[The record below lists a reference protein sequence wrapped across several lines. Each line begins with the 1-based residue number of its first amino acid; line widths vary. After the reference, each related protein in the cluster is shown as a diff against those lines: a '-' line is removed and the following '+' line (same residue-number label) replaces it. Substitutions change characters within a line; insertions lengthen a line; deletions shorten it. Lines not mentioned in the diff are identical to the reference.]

1 MITCGSLFAGI
12 GGFELGAQ
20 YAFDAAGINHRVLWQ
35 VEQDKFC
42 QSILQKHWPHARIFD
57 DVREVGAHN
66 LDPVDVLMGG
76 FPCQDISIQGNTR
89 GINGEKSG
97 LWWEMWRIISDLRP
111 KIIVLE
117 NVANVL
123 RLGGSDV
130 VGSLAKVG
138 YDSEWC
144 IVSAKS
150 QGAPHKRA
158 RWFCVAYPSSN
169 ALSFRGSTKEDPTRK
184 GNRDQ
189 ILKAVGKCIVR
200 NDTEQGGSYRSK
212 DPAELPFCN
221 MDDGLPDKLVRSR
234 LKALGNAIVP
244 QCSQYIFAQI
254 INSGL
259 LS

>member
-20 YAFDAAGINHRVLWQ
+20 YAFDAAGIDHRVLWQ

-76 FPCQDISIQGNTR
+76 FPCQDISVAGNMR
-89 GINGEKSG
+89 GLDGKRSG
-97 LWWEMWRIISDLRP
+97 LWWEMWRIIGELRP
-111 KIIVLE
+111 RIIVLE
-117 NVANVL
+117 NVANVV
-123 RLGGSDV
+123 RLGGREV
-130 VGSLAKVG
+130 LGSLAKIG
-138 YDSEWC
+138 YDAEWC
-144 IVSAKS
+144 VISAKS

-158 RWFCVAYPSSN
+158 RWFCVAYSN
-169 ALSFRGSTKEDPTRK
+169 CESPREWASIRIDLEQEREAQIGHTARYRDMRK
-184 GNRDQ
+184 DEHNEGR
-189 ILKAVGKCIVR
+189 
-200 NDTEQGGSYRSK
+200 SYWERYAPQS
-212 DPAELPFCN
+212 PLCSV
-221 MDDGLPDKLVRSR
+221 DDGIPQRVAR

-244 QCSQYIFAQI
+244 QCSQYIFTQI